1 MDESVA
7 LRRVLDVGLAVGTG
21 VVGVAEI
28 WVPMPSVAGSGS
40 QELSTVVVV
49 ALATMLLFRRRAP
62 LLVAL
67 CVLTTWPVVFS
78 ITPILVLFW
87 GQFVPMAIALFSVA
101 RFGRGREPWY
111 GAAAGAATLL
121 FFDLRVEALQ
131 DASEIVFHWMVFSV
145 VWAFGWGLRSLEQ
158 RAQAS
163 TQRAVDAEVA
173 AAQEAIAAVTAER
186 TRIARELHDIIAHSV
201 TVMVVQAGAAEQVV
215 EDDPEVARKAL
226 QTIRSTGTSA
236 LAEMRRVV
244 EVLRG
249 DEAGMLDPQPGV
261 AALPSLVE
269 ETRATGLEATLEV
282 EGEPRPLSPGLD
294 LTAYRIVQESLTNAR
309 RHGEATGAT
318 VVLRYGDGELDV
330 EVRDDGAVASGSNGS
345 HSGNGGHGLA
355 GMRERV
361 SLYGG
366 ELETGPTA
374 DGGFRVR
381 ARLPAEP
388 G

>member
-7 LRRVLDVGLAVGTG
+7 LRRVLDVGLAVGTA

-28 WVPMPSVAGSGS
+28 WVPLPSVVGSGS
-40 QELSTVVVV
+40 QDLSTAVVV

-67 CVLTTWPVVFS
+67 CVLATWPVVFS

-111 GAAAGAATLL
+111 GAAAAAATLL

-145 VWAFGWGLRSLEQ
+145 VFAFGWGLRSLEQ

-163 TQRAVDAEVA
+163 TQRAIDAEVA

-201 TVMVVQAGAAEQVV
+201 TVMVVQAGAAEQLV
-215 EDDPEVARKAL
+215 EDDPVVARKAL
-226 QTIRSTGTSA
+226 QTIRSTGISA

-249 DEAGMLDPQPGV
+249 DEIGRLDPQPGV

-269 ETRATGLEATLEV
+269 EARATGLEATLEV
-282 EGEPRPLSPGLD
+282 EGDPRPLSPGLD

-309 RHGEATGAT
+309 RHGDATGAT

-330 EVRDDGAVASGSNGS
+330 EVRDDGAGATGSPT
-345 HSGNGGHGLA
+345 GNGGHGLA

-366 ELETGPTA
+366 ELETGPSA